1 MSSFEGL
8 RCRGS
13 RYTISLQTCEL
24 GDESSFPPPPRAC
37 PPPWLTG
44 HQRGQVSGIA
54 ADGREA
60 SRPPGDRK
68 SFLPW
73 TYCVVCASVSSRCP
87 RCRFFFVANPELL
100 TTACFPFG
108 VLLPSAVQPCS
119 PPFQNLGFISDFLRF
134 LMDFPGGSAVK
145 TLPANAGDAGSI
157 PGSGRSPGEG
167 NGNLPQCSCLENPMG
182 RGAWWATVQGLT
194 KSRT

>member
-1 MSSFEGL
+1 MSPALAHWTSERPGL
-8 RCRGS
+8 WHCSGWQGS
-13 RYTISLQTCEL
+13 L
-24 GDESSFPPPPRAC
+24 P
-37 PPPWLTG
+37 
-44 HQRGQVSGIA
+44 
-54 ADGREA
+54 
-60 SRPPGDRK
+60 PPGDRK

-87 RCRFFFVANPELL
+87 RRRFFFVANPELL

-108 VLLPSAVQPCS
+108 ALLPSAVQPCS

-134 LMDFPGGSAVK
+134 LLDFPGGSAVK
-145 TLPANAGDAGSI
+145 TLPANAGDAGLI

-194 KSRT
+194 ESRT